1 MDFLAVSLLNGLSY
15 GLLLFMLSSG
25 LTLIFSMLGVLNFAH
40 AAFYMLGA
48 YLGYAGSQVL
58 GFWVALAL
66 VPLATGL
73 LGAGFERGV
82 LRRVRVLGH
91 VPELLVTF
99 GLSFLIHELVQL
111 IWGTG
116 PVDYRIPEALQGPLL
131 ELQGIAFPVYRAFIM
146 AVALVVLCLL
156 WLMLRHSRLGLVVQA
171 ALTHPQTVQALGHD
185 VPAVFTWVFGVGC
198 GLAGLAGVL
207 GGNAFVTEPG
217 MAGAMGSLLFVLIV
231 VGGMGSLGGA
241 LLASLLVGLLQT
253 LAVGLDQS
261 LGSLL
266 GWSGAL
272 ASVRL
277 SQIAPVLPFVLL
289 VAMLVWRP
297 RGLMGQRE

>member
-1 MDFLAVSLLNGLSY
+1 
-15 GLLLFMLSSG
+15 
-25 LTLIFSMLGVLNFAH
+25 
-40 AAFYMLGA
+40 
-48 YLGYAGSQVL
+48 
-58 GFWVALAL
+58 
-66 VPLATGL
+66 
-73 LGAGFERGV
+73 
-82 LRRVRVLGH
+82 
-91 VPELLVTF
+91 
-99 GLSFLIHELVQL
+99 
-111 IWGTG
+111 
-116 PVDYRIPEALQGPLL
+116 
-131 ELQGIAFPVYRAFIM
+131 
-146 AVALVVLCLL
+146 VLCLL

-171 ALTHPQTVQALGHD
+171 ALTHPQTVQTLGHD

-241 LLASLLVGLLQT
+241 LLASLLVGVLQT